1 MNNTFDRLRYPTV
14 AHDILD
20 RIVAT
25 QRDAIDRAVS
35 VVADTIR
42 RDGIVHAFGT
52 GHARLV
58 AHEMAGR
65 AGGLAPV
72 NLVRISDLVTRGG
85 ADPALLDPLAE
96 RDASLAQPLYD
107 LHRPRAE
114 DSFVIVSN
122 SGINAAVVEMAL
134 LVRRHG
140 HPIVA
145 ITSTAHS
152 ASVPSRHPSGQR
164 LADLADFASLGDKSS
179 VVAIDTGAPR
189 GDAAIALGDGLATG
203 ATSSLAGIAIVQLIT
218 EGVCRALLDAGV
230 TPPLYRSMNLPDTD
244 AGNAGLERRYRRV
257 HPIEA

>member
-1 MNNTFDRLRYPTV
+1 MNHLQYPAV
-14 AHDILD
+14 AHAILD
-20 RIVAT
+20 RIVTT
-25 QRDAIDRAVS
+25 QGDAIDRAVT

-42 RDGIVHAFGT
+42 RDGVVHAFGT

-85 ADPALLDPLAE
+85 ADPGLLDPLAE
-96 RDASLAQPLYD
+96 RDASLARPLYD
-107 LHRPRAE
+107 LHEPRAE
-114 DSFVIVSN
+114 DCFVIVSN
-122 SGINAAVVEMAL
+122 SGINAAVVEMAR
-134 LVRRHG
+134 LVHGHG

-145 ITSTAHS
+145 ITSIAHS
-152 ASVPSRHPSGQR
+152 TSVPSRHPSGQR
-164 LADLADFASLGDKSS
+164 LADLASPGDKAG
-179 VVAIDTGAPR
+179 VVVIDTGAPP
-189 GDAAIALGDGLATG
+189 GDAAVPLGDGLATG
-203 ATSSLAGIAIVQLIT
+203 ATSSLAGIVIVQLIT

-230 TPPLYRSMNLPDTD
+230 TPPLYRSMNLPGTD

>member
-1 MNNTFDRLRYPTV
+1 MNHTFDRLQYPTV

-25 QRDAIDRAVS
+25 QRDAIDRAVA

-42 RDGIVHAFGT
+42 RDGVVHAFGT

-85 ADPALLDPLAE
+85 ADPGLLDPLAE
-96 RDASLAQPLYD
+96 RDASLAEPLYD
-107 LHRPRAE
+107 LHRPRAQ

-122 SGINAAVVEMAL
+122 SGINAAVVEMAR

-145 ITSTAHS
+145 ITSAAHS

-164 LADLADFASLGDKSS
+164 LVDLAD
-179 VVAIDTGAPR
+179 VAIDTGAPR

-203 ATSSLAGIAIVQLIT
+203 ATSSLAGIVIVQLVT

-244 AGNAGLERRYRRV
+244 TGNAGLERRYRRV